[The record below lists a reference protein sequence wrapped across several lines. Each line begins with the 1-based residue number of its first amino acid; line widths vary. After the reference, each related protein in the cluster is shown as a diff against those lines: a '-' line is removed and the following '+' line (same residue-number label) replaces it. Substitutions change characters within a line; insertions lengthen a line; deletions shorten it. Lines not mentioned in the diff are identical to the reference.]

1 MDQIQSDSNL
11 TTQDAKYAI
20 LNHDLTVIQ
29 QQITHSQLFFDGTF
43 DGPSVSLDSFNDNQ
57 ANTHFDSGF
66 DICRVD
72 PHESHDI
79 CQTLLQ
85 YRENK
90 IENLQLNTQEE
101 DFRIEIKVFTLLS
114 EEFECCELY
123 DNFQAT
129 TAETQSCTD
138 DYNDSCK
145 QQALL
150 KQHNCSA
157 ESQQNPKIIHKEGNI
172 YKNPKVLTFEK
183 VFFNKMCQEYKAC
196 FSNVKEALIHHKKY
210 SQKTKL
216 KLNFKD
222 IGETSGM
229 TESEARNA
237 LETIKQKHL
246 DPLDPKVKQQLK
258 ERIEQ
263 LWKITKDE
271 GEIKAEIEK
280 QFKFSTQFNLNLK
293 SIENVINAQLRK
305 MRGNK

>member
-11 TTQDAKYAI
+11 TTQDVKYAI
-20 LNHDLTVIQ
+20 PDCDITVIQ
-29 QQITHSQLFFDGTF
+29 QQIIHGQLFSDGTF

-85 YRENK
+85 YRENN

-101 DFRIEIKVFTLLS
+101 DFTIEIKVFTFLS
-114 EEFECCELY
+114 EDFECCELY

-138 DYNDSCK
+138 NYNDTHSSK

-150 KQHNCSA
+150 KQHNCST
-157 ESQQNPKIIHKEGNI
+157 ESLQKPKIIQKEGNI
-172 YKNPKVLTFEK
+172 YKNPKVLTFEI

-237 LETIKQKHL
+237 LETIKQRHL
-246 DPLDPKVKQQLK
+246 DPIDPKVKK
-258 ERIEQ
+258 ELEEKIEQ
-263 LWKITKDE
+263 LKKSINE
-271 GEIKAEIEK
+271 NEIKAEIEK
-280 QFKFSTQFNLNLK
+280 QFKFSTQYSLNLK
-293 SIENVINAQLRK
+293 SIENFIYNLLHK
-305 MRGNK
+305 KSE